1 MQRLI
6 VRPFGWLLIGL
17 LLGGF
22 SVASFAQ
29 VTQTVIDLGIRVAAP
44 ANVATTGAWDAI
56 IPGLEAGYRASDFG
70 AGSGEVYRG
79 AAVRVDNIPVTLE
92 AKRRITAANIA
103 KGAVGIAKRGGPA
116 GIIGSVL
123 LGAGLEWAGDQWANL
138 VPADNT
144 ITRSSAPYF
153 DNQSCPGLGSPTVSL
168 GQCGVNNPQNSTY
181 GKVCNMPNST
191 AMPGWELIS
200 YCFGAS
206 RLWYKL
212 FTNGPYSQPTELV
225 YATDTDIQ
233 DALTDNLVD
242 GDLDPAEALQQIMQ
256 GGDGGLIV
264 GDFDPVQVSGPTAIQ
279 GPTVTTTSSGPAGQ
293 TTTTTTTDYGL
304 THSGDSTTV
313 TKSSTTSVTDP
324 AGQTTTTT
332 STSAPS
338 ASQTPAKPET
348 PPEPKTDCDKYPNAS
363 GCVELGTPLDDV
375 QLETDDIDIGA
386 LDYQSVIGS
395 CPAPQSI
402 DTALGGFSV
411 SYDVPCTAAEFLRP
425 IIILSGLLMAG
436 IFVFWAV
443 GSKS

>member
-6 VRPFGWLLIGL
+6 VRPLGWLLIGVFF
-17 LLGGF
+17 GAF

-123 LGAGLEWAGDQWANL
+123 LGAGLEWAGDQWANR

-144 ITRSSAPYF
+144 SATSSAPYY
-153 DNQSCPGLGSPTVSL
+153 DYLSCPGLGGRPLSV

-181 GKVCNMPNST
+181 GKVCNTPSGSS
-191 AMPGWELIS
+191 MPGWSLIN
-200 YCFGAS
+200 YCPNGS
-206 RLWYKL
+206 KLWYKS
-212 FTNGPYSQPTELV
+212 FTDGPYSQPTELV
-225 YATDTDIQ
+225 DATDTDIQ

-242 GDLDPAEALQQIMQ
+242 GDLDPAEALRQIME
-256 GGDGGLIV
+256 GADGGVIV
-264 GDFDPVQVSGPTAIQ
+264 GDFDPVQVSGPTTIQ

-313 TKSSTTSVTDP
+313 TKSTSTSVTDP

-338 ASQTPAKPET
+338 SSQTPAKPET

-363 GCVELGTPLDDV
+363 GCVELGKPLDDV

-402 DTALGGFSV
+402 DTALGGFSI
-411 SYDVPCTAAEFLRP
+411 SYEVPCTAAEFLRP